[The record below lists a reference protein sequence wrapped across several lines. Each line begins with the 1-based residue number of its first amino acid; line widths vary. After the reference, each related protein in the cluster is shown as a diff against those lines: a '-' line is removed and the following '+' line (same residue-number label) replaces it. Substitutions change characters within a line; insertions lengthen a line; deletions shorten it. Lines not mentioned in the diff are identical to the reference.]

1 VEGVAERQAG
11 RMRLRLLG
19 PLAPYDFSNELMEEN

>member
-1 VEGVAERQAG
+1 VEEIAERRAE

-19 PLAPYDFSNELMEEN
+19 PLAPYDFSQDLMQEE